1 MAGHRDLLAW
11 QKAMGLV
18 KDIYRCTA
26 EFPKHEIYG
35 LVSQL
40 RRAAVSIPSNLA
52 EGANRN
58 SRREFHQFVGT
69 ARGSLAELETQV
81 EIAYDLGYIERL
93 VAEDLLCRIAELGRM
108 LTGLRSSLERK
119 TSN

>member
-11 QKAMGLV
+11 QKAMNLV

-26 EFPKHEIYG
+26 SFPKHELYG
-35 LVSQL
+35 LASQL

-58 SRREFHQFVGT
+58 SRREFYQFVGM

-81 EIAYDLGYIERL
+81 EIACDLGYVEPHFT
-93 VAEDLLCRIAELGRM
+93 EDLLRRIAELGRM
-108 LTGLRSSLERK
+108 LTGLRTSLERR
-119 TSN
+119 TSD